1 MAISKPNAKIGNGS
15 AFSLT
20 ELMVVIAI
28 IGILAALLLPTLSQ
42 AKGRAQRAQC
52 VSNLHQ
58 LGVGLQT
65 FLADHH
71 AYPVL
76 ILSTNAADP
85 GRTWGG
91 QLDQEGLGHPPTTN
105 YFQNGVWH
113 CPSAKWEG
121 GLPGGNSVWVSYGY
135 NDDYALRDPTNQ
147 FGLQGHWNVVTHSF
161 QPIAESE
168 VAVPSD
174 MMAIGEGHDG
184 VFMRRSLGNFERF
197 GNVVTRHQGKA
208 NVLFCD
214 GHVESP
220 TVKFLFE
227 DTSDAALSRWN
238 RDHLPHGDEIYR

>member
-1 MAISKPNAKIGNGS
+1 MTISKSNAKMGNGS
-15 AFSLT
+15 AFTLT
-20 ELMVVIAI
+20 ELLVVIAI
-28 IGILAALLLPTLSQ
+28 IAILVALLLPTLSH
-42 AKGRAQRAQC
+42 AKGRAQRGQC

-85 GRTWGG
+85 GRSWAG
-91 QLDQEGLGHPPTTN
+91 QLELEGLGINRFETN
-105 YFQNGVWH
+105 FYEDGVWH
-113 CPSAKWEG
+113 CPAAKWPDHTG
-121 GLPGGNSVWVSYGY
+121 KISYGY
-135 NDDYALRDPTNQ
+135 NDDYSLRHDPTNQ
-147 FGLQGHWNVVTHSF
+147 FGLQGHWNVATHSF
-161 QPIAESE
+161 QPIVESE

-174 MMAIGEGHDG
+174 MMAIGDSHDG
-184 VFMRRSLGNFERF
+184 IFTRRTLAHFERF
-197 GNVVTRHQGKA
+197 GNIVTRHQGKA

-227 DTSDAALSRWN
+227 DTTDAALSRWN
-238 RDHLPHGDEIYR
+238 RDHRPHGNESLK